1 LDIGRYDFLK
11 GALDVAVE
19 TGEAVFGPFT
29 ALIDSDDGDGAFD
42 LLLQNGQYRHQNE
55 SYGNDPMSALIYP
68 VFDGFGQDWKV
79 VGVLFNAMYW
89 RFMLMGILPT
99 DSTDSLICVLE
110 NSRGQKETYEITGAN
125 ARYCMEDNDCRYDLT
140 WLDGRPVE
148 TLDLVTEFMLSAGPE
163 SRSFTSAAIN
173 SQYLNYTLRV
183 YPSTKFQQDY
193 FSNVW
198 VSAVVLTAIFGVV
211 IWLFLLYDRYVQRRQ
226 TIVLE
231 RAVRATAVVSSL
243 YPANVREQIIND
255 GCKDPLDTSKRTNA
269 FLRSKVEES
278 VSTTAP
284 LATKYPNCTVY
295 FADLAGFT
303 KWSSTR
309 QPEQVFELLEA
320 LFREFDALAAKSWKL
335 CLGSSMRWQRRGVS
349 SKLKRSETA
358 TWLW

>member
-68 VFDGFGQDWKV
+68 VFDGFGQDRKV
-79 VGVLFNAMYW
+79 VGVLFNTVYW

-99 DSTDSLICVLE
+99 DSTDSLVYVFE

-125 ARYCMEDNDCRYDLT
+125 AKYCKEDHDCPYD
-140 WLDGRPVE
+140 VE
-148 TLDLVTEFMLSAGPE
+148 YVYGDVDELNLVTEFMLSAGPE

-183 YPSTKFQQDY
+183 YPSTKLKKDY
-193 FSNVW
+193 FAYLWLNS
-198 VSAVVLTAIFGVV
+198 VVLTVIFGVV

-320 LFREFDALAAKSWKL
+320 LFREFDALAAK
-335 CLGSSMRWQRRGVS
+335 RGVF
-349 SKLKRSETA
+349 KVETIGDCYMAVVRS
-358 TWLW
+358 TWVALLVP